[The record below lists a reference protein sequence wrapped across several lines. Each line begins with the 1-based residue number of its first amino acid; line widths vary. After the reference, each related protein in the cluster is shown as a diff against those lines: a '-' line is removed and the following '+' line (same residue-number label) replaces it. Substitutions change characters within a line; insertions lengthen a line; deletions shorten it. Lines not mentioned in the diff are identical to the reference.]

1 MNNEEIKF
9 IKQFKENYI
18 YYDGMSV
25 DDFITLNEDRGTV
38 VGVLLS
44 MMVAAGIG
52 TGINNYRDSKAAE
65 QQNIEYNANLGKENT
80 TIKLGAQKDTK
91 KTEPQKVAQNN
102 IKTDKE
108 IKDVKQGQLDFMPIF
123 EVDEVTQEHVQNLRN
138 ELYELYQLNKKI
150 DETKDPIVR
159 QRLID
164 SITSQNG
171 VVHKILISMQGII
184 DENGVGKTSDK
195 INNIPSYK
203 LYDMFKDQQHLDE
216 KGDNLFDGYLSGIRD
231 YFLKLLSKQKKYSD
245 KVYKAHEFLDLLQND
260 SINLKTLLLLCQVL
274 KNVEEVGSKDVWS
287 RYHIL
292 VLPTVRDMMN
302 EMGGI
307 NKKLAKVMIDG
318 GVGWNYEDVI
328 EITYDP
334 DNGKE
339 IQKTTKKTASHQ
351 RQKQKV
357 SQENKKTNSIDYK
370 KEVIKHLKEV
380 GKAGTDKTHEAKVFL
395 TDLYN
400 NQGKDAAKQV
410 ADKTEEALIAVQKQS
425 QKLAQSGQ
433 EKYIELSD
441 KAAQELKIL
450 KQIKKEWIKLHQ

>member
-25 DDFITLNEDRGTV
+25 DDFITLNEDRRTV

-65 QQNIEYNANLGKENT
+65 QQNIEYNSNLGKENT

-108 IKDVKQGQLDFMPIF
+108 IKDIKQGQLDFMPIF

-150 DETKDPIVR
+150 DKTKNPRVR

-171 VVHKILISMQGII
+171 VVHKILISTQGII

-195 INNIPSYK
+195 INNIPAYK

-216 KGDNLFDGYLSGIRD
+216 KGDNLFDGYLGGIRD

-287 RYHIL
+287 RYHTL

-334 DNGKE
+334 DSGKE
-339 IQKTTKKTASHQ
+339 IQKTTKKT
-351 RQKQKV
+351 V
-357 SQENKKTNSIDYK
+357 SQQDKKTNSIDYK
-370 KEVIKHLKEV
+370 KEVIKHLKET
-380 GKAGTDKTHEAKVFL
+380 GKAGADKTHEIKVFL

-400 NQGKDAAKQV
+400 NQGKDTAQQV
-410 ADKTEEALIAVQKQS
+410 VNKTKEALIAVQKQS
-425 QKLAQSGQ
+425 QKLAKKG
-433 EKYIELSD
+433 EEEYVKVYN
-441 KAAQELKIL
+441 KAVQELKIINQL
-450 KQIKKEWIKLHQ
+450 EKEWVRLHQNKDNI